1 MKTPTKKQAI
11 RFRAG
16 DTVKVMTGKSKGKTG
31 KITQVIPSM
40 QRVVI
45 EGVNKMVKHLRS
57 PKAGQP
63 GQRIEFD
70 APVPV
75 SNVQLVCPKCSKVTR
90 IGHQMTKDGKKIR
103 ICSKCEEAI

>member
-1 MKTPTKKQAI
+1 MRPIIKQPSI

-16 DTVKVMTGKSKGKTG
+16 DNVKVMSGKNKGKTG
-31 KITQVIPSM
+31 KITQVIPSIH
-40 QRVVI
+40 RVVI
-45 EGVNKMVKHLRS
+45 EGVNKMVKHMRS

-70 APVPV
+70 SPVPV

-90 IGHQMTKDGKKIR
+90 IGHQATKDGKKIR
-103 ICSKCEEAI
+103 ICVKCKEAI